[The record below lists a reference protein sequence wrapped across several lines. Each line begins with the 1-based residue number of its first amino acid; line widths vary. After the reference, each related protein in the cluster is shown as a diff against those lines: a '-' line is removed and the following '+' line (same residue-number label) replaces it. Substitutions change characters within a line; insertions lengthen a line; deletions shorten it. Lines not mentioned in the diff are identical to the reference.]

1 MQLKHWLRNDITTNF
16 TLYLFLVILFIIGI
30 IFGAI
35 IVNSMNFVQKQ
46 ELYFYLEQFFNQ
58 QIKNNDTHFWA
69 SIQSSFSFHSKYL
82 IAIFIL
88 SFTIIGLPV
97 ILMMLF
103 SKAVVIGFTVGFLV
117 NQLGSKGFYLAILSI
132 VPQNI
137 ITIPIYIF
145 ACSIAIQ
152 FTFLLIKKLFIKN
165 FAELNKQILL
175 RYAVLFFICILFSI
189 VSSLIESTISIY
201 GLSSIVKTLSQTT
214 ELFLQ

>member
-1 MQLKHWLRNDITTNF
+1 
-16 TLYLFLVILFIIGI
+16 
-30 IFGAI
+30 
-35 IVNSMNFVQKQ
+35 
-46 ELYFYLEQFFNQ
+46 
-58 QIKNNDTHFWA
+58 

-88 SFTIIGLPV
+88 SFTIIGLPI

-175 RYAVLFFICILFSI
+175 RYATLFFICILFSI
-189 VSSLIESTISIY
+189 FSSLIESTVSIY